1 MREAA
6 PVTGLFVLYHP
17 WTASATLDGQVLNH
31 SCSYPQHLF
40 MLTAGR

>member
-17 WTASATLDGQVLNH
+17 WTASATLDGQVLKH
-31 SCSYPQHLF
+31 SFTYSLHLF